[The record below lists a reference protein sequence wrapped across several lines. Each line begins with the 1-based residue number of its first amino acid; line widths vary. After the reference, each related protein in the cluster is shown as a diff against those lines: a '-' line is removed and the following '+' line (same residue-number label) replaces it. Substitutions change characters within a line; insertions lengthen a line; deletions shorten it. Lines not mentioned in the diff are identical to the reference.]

1 MLGFKSSFFSHMEN
15 NKVDSTREAKM
26 VKSPFSESKIIER
39 ANLLRDNDLYFFFRA
54 IEETEASTVT
64 VKGKKQIMIGSNNYL
79 GLTHHPVVKEAA
91 IKAIEKYGT
100 GCTGSRFLNGNLN
113 IHEELDEKL
122 ADYLG
127 HEKAIVFSTGMQAN
141 LGALSA
147 LCGPK
152 DLMLFDSENHASII
166 DSSRLSLGTTFKY
179 KHNDMS
185 SLEELLESNVSRFN
199 RVIIVADG
207 VFSMTGDIMKLPE
220 VVALAKKYGAYVY
233 VDDAHGIGVMGAQG
247 RGTMNHFELTKDVD
261 FNMGTF
267 SKSFASIG
275 GVISGSK
282 DAIDYVRHSARSFM
296 FSASMPPAAVATV
309 SACIDVVTSDDS
321 ILTNLWE
328 NVAMMR
334 NGFKELGF
342 YTYGSQTPII
352 PIFIGDDMK
361 ALQMTKFLE
370 AHGVFCTPV
379 LPPAVPKG
387 EALIR
392 TSYMA
397 SHNKADLATVLEV
410 FAEAKK
416 VFEIPSSIH

>member
-1 MLGFKSSFFSHMEN
+1 MEYTQR
-15 NKVDSTREAKM
+15 DSKMAKT
-26 VKSPFSESKIIER
+26 PFSDSKIIER

-64 VKGKKQIMIGSNNYL
+64 VKGQKQIMIGSNNYL
-79 GLTHHPVVKEAA
+79 GLTHHPLVKEAA

-122 ADYLG
+122 ADFLG

-207 VFSMTGDIMKLPE
+207 VFSMTGDILKLPE

-233 VDDAHGIGVMGAQG
+233 VDDAHGMGVMGPQG
-247 RGTMNHFELTKDVD
+247 RGTMHHFELANQVD

-309 SACIDVVTSDDS
+309 SACIDAVKSDPT
-321 ILTNLWE
+321 ILTNLWS
-328 NVAMMR
+328 NVEMMR

-352 PIFIGDDMK
+352 PIFVGDDMK

-370 AHGVFCTPV
+370 ANGVFATPV

-397 SHNKADLATVLEV
+397 SHNKEDLKTVLQV
-410 FAEAKK
+410 FKEAKR
-416 VFEIPSSIH
+416 VFEIPSTIH

>member
-1 MLGFKSSFFSHMEN
+1 METTN
-15 NKVDSTREAKM
+15 RDSRDKKMAKT
-26 VKSPFSESKIIER
+26 PFSESKIIER
-39 ANLLRDNDLYFFFRA
+39 ANLLRDNDLYPFFRA

-79 GLTHHPVVKEAA
+79 GLTHHPYVKEAA
-91 IKAIEKYGT
+91 IKAVEKYGT

-185 SLEELLESNVSRFN
+185 SLEELLESNVNRFN

-207 VFSMTGDIMKLPE
+207 VFSMTGDVMKLPE

-233 VDDAHGIGVMGAQG
+233 VDDAHGLGVMGPQG
-247 RGTMNHFELTKDVD
+247 RGTMHHFELAREVD

-309 SACIDVVTSDDS
+309 SACIDMVTTDPS
-321 ILTNLWE
+321 ILNNLWD
-328 NVAMMR
+328 NVAFMR
-334 NGFKELGF
+334 EGFKELGF

-361 ALQMTKFLE
+361 AVKMTKFLE
-370 AHGVFCTPV
+370 NHGIFCTPV
-379 LPPAVPKG
+379 LPPAVPRG

-392 TSYMA
+392 TSYMS
-397 SHNKADLATVLEV
+397 SHNREDLATVLQV

-416 VFEIPSSIH
+416 VFEIPSAIH